1 MHDTSSG
8 VRLPARTLPSPS
20 SISSEARSAL
30 HRLVDSDGMPINAKQ
45 QMPEPDDYDG
55 WIRIKSAVDAQYAA
69 SMKGL
74 AGTLGASVE
83 TVLAG
88 DAVVHIATPNAATTT
103 DGAYVDLHGG
113 ALVFGGGDACRVGAQ
128 MQADL
133 HGMRCY
139 GVDYRTPPEH
149 PYPAALD
156 DTLAAY
162 AHVLKRHEPS
172 NVVIGGRSAGGNL
185 AVAMLLRARDEGL
198 PMPAGLVLLSPE
210 VDLTES
216 GDSFEVNRLVDV
228 MLPLSLRSANLLYA
242 NGADLSHPYLSPL
255 FGDLTG
261 LPPTLLQSG
270 TRDLFLSN
278 TVRMHR
284 ALRKA
289 GVSAELHVFEAMP
302 HGGFLGGTPED
313 LDLSS
318 ELVRFV
324 RTRLSGEA
332 MAGMAGVEGTAIE
345 KVRHRV
351 TNIA

>member
-1 MHDTSSG
+1 MDQETFG

-30 HRLVDSDGMPINAKQ
+30 DRLVDPDGTPINAKHG
-45 QMPEPDDYDG
+45 MPQPDDYDG
-55 WIRIKSAVDAQYAA
+55 WARIKTAVNAQYAA

-74 AGTLGASVE
+74 AGKLRASVE
-83 TVLAG
+83 TIEVG
-88 DAVVHIATPNAATTT
+88 DTVVHIATPETPATNE
-103 DGAYVDLHGG
+103 GAYIDLHGG
-113 ALVFGGGDACRVGAQ
+113 ALVFGGGDACRIGAQ
-128 MQADL
+128 MQTDL
-133 HGMRCY
+133 HGVRCY

-156 DTLAAY
+156 DALAAY
-162 AHVLKRHEPS
+162 AHVLERHAS
-172 NVVIGGRSAGGNL
+172 GNVVIGGRSAGGNL
-185 AVAMLLRARDEGL
+185 AVAMLLRAREEGL

-228 MLPLSLRSANLLYA
+228 MLPLPLKSANLLYA
-242 NGADLSHPYLSPL
+242 NGADLAHPYLSPL
-255 FGDLTG
+255 FGDVTG

-284 ALRKA
+284 ALRRA

-313 LDLSS
+313 LELSG
-318 ELVRFV
+318 ELARFV
-324 RTRLSGEA
+324 RTRLRG
-332 MAGMAGVEGTAIE
+332 G
-345 KVRHRV
+345 
-351 TNIA
+351 